1 VLVTVPPGVV
11 TAIAPVVEPV
21 GIVAV
26 ILVALFTVK
35 LVAAV
40 PFTVTAVAPVKLLP
54 VSVTVEP
61 IGPDVGV
68 NDVIVG
74 AGAVTVKELVVV
86 VPKLLVTVIVPVVA
100 PEGTFVLIISNAGE

>member
-1 VLVTVPPGVV
+1 MVVVLSAVKVEAEVP
-11 TAIAPVVEPV
+11 
-21 GIVAV
+21 
-26 ILVALFTVK
+26 LK
-35 LVAAV
+35 L
-40 PFTVTAVAPVKLLP
+40 TAVAPVKLVP